1 MNKKILELLKTK
13 YKDLGLSESILKV
26 TADRLA
32 RTVKEE
38 AEETEIT
45 QAIESVESELRIYQ
59 SFEDRNRTLL
69 KEVKDLK
76 EKLEGAKTKG
86 EASKSEEKSETK
98 KEEGNPEP
106 NPMLEL
112 LKELKGEITALKSE
126 KIQQTNKEKLTAKLQ
141 ELGVN
146 ENFYK
151 LHIDGKTFENDEQIN
166 EFANR
171 LKESQDAFTQSINND
186 LLKNQSN
193 PLFGNRPVEG
203 QVSADVQD
211 YIKTKFNQNQN

>member
-38 AEETEIT
+38 AEEAEIT

-76 EKLEGAKTKG
+76 EKLEKNEPTPNP
-86 EASKSEEKSETK
+86 EPNPNPRPN
-98 KEEGNPEP
+98 EGNPEP

-166 EFANR
+166 EFANQ

-193 PLFGNRPVEG
+193 PLFGDRAVEG

-211 YIKTKFNQNQN
+211 YIKTKFN

>member
-38 AEETEIT
+38 AEEAEIT

-76 EKLEGAKTKG
+76 EKLEKNEPNPTPNPNPEPKPN
-86 EASKSEEKSETK
+86 
-98 KEEGNPEP
+98 EGNPEP

-126 KIQQTNKEKLTAKLQ
+126 KIQQSNKEKLTAKLQ

-166 EFANR
+166 EFANQ
-171 LKESQDAFTQSINND
+171 LKESQDAFAQSINND

>member
-38 AEETEIT
+38 AEEAEIT

-76 EKLEGAKTKG
+76 EKLEKNEPTPNP
-86 EASKSEEKSETK
+86 EPNPNPRPN
-98 KEEGNPEP
+98 EGNPEP

-166 EFANR
+166 EFANQ
-171 LKESQDAFTQSINND
+171 LKESQDAFAQSINND

>member
-1 MNKKILELLKTK
+1 
-13 YKDLGLSESILKV
+13 GLSESILKV

-76 EKLEGAKTKG
+76 EKLEKNEPNPTPNPNPEPKPN
-86 EASKSEEKSETK
+86 
-98 KEEGNPEP
+98 EGNPEP

-166 EFANR
+166 E
-171 LKESQDAFTQSINND
+171 
-186 LLKNQSN
+186 
-193 PLFGNRPVEG
+193 
-203 QVSADVQD
+203 
-211 YIKTKFNQNQN
+211 

>member
-76 EKLEGAKTKG
+76 EKLEKNEPNPTPNPNPEPKPN
-86 EASKSEEKSETK
+86 
-98 KEEGNPEP
+98 EGNPEP

-166 EFANR
+166 EFANQ
-171 LKESQDAFTQSINND
+171 LKESQDAFAQSINND

>member
-76 EKLEGAKTKG
+76 EKLEGAKTKE
-86 EASKSEEKSETK
+86 EASKSEEKPETK

-166 EFANR
+166 EFANQ
-171 LKESQDAFTQSINND
+171 LKESQDAFAQSINND

>member
-38 AEETEIT
+38 AEEAEIT
-45 QAIESVESELRIYQ
+45 QAIESVESELRMYQ

-76 EKLEGAKTKG
+76 EKLEKNEPTPNP
-86 EASKSEEKSETK
+86 EPNSNPRPN
-98 KEEGNPEP
+98 EGNPEP

-166 EFANR
+166 EFANQ

-193 PLFGNRPVEG
+193 PLFGDRAVEG

-211 YIKTKFNQNQN
+211 YIKTKFN

>member
-38 AEETEIT
+38 AEEAEIT
-45 QAIESVESELRIYQ
+45 QAIESVESELRMYQ

-76 EKLEGAKTKG
+76 EKLEKNEPTPNP
-86 EASKSEEKSETK
+86 EPNPNPRPN
-98 KEEGNPEP
+98 EGNPEP

-166 EFANR
+166 EFANQ

-193 PLFGNRPVEG
+193 PLFGDRAVEG

-211 YIKTKFNQNQN
+211 YIKTKFN

>member
-38 AEETEIT
+38 AEEAEIT

-59 SFEDRNRTLL
+59 SFEDRNRTLS

-76 EKLEGAKTKG
+76 EKLEKNEPTPNP
-86 EASKSEEKSETK
+86 EPNPNPRPN
-98 KEEGNPEP
+98 EGNPEP

-166 EFANR
+166 EFANQ
-171 LKESQDAFTQSINND
+171 LKESQDAFAQSINND

>member
-45 QAIESVESELRIYQ
+45 QAIESVESELRMYQ
-59 SFEDRNRTLL
+59 SFEDGNRTLL

-76 EKLEGAKTKG
+76 EKLEKNEPTPNPEPNPNPRPNG
-86 EASKSEEKSETK
+86 
-98 KEEGNPEP
+98 GNPEP

-146 ENFYK
+146 EKFYGT
-151 LHIDGKTFENDEQIN
+151 HIQGKTFENDEEIVA
-166 EFANR
+166 FATK
-171 LKESQDAFTQSINND
+171 LKEDQDAYDQAKNND
-186 LLKNQSN
+186 LLKSQAN
-193 PLFGNRPVEG
+193 PLFGTQAVEG

>member
-76 EKLEGAKTKG
+76 EKLEKNEPNPTPNPNPEPKPN
-86 EASKSEEKSETK
+86 
-98 KEEGNPEP
+98 EGNPEP

-166 EFANR
+166 EFANQ
-171 LKESQDAFTQSINND
+171 LKESQDAFAQSINND
-186 LLKNQSN
+186 LLKSQAN
-193 PLFGNRPVEG
+193 PLFGTQAVEG

-211 YIKTKFNQNQN
+211 YIKTKFNQNQS

>member
-13 YKDLGLSESILKV
+13 YKDLGLRESILKV

-45 QAIESVESELRIYQ
+45 QAVESVESELRIYQ

-76 EKLEGAKTKG
+76 EKLEKNEPNPTPNPNPEPKPN
-86 EASKSEEKSETK
+86 
-98 KEEGNPEP
+98 EGNPEP

-166 EFANR
+166 EFANQ
-171 LKESQDAFTQSINND
+171 LKESQDAFAQSINND

-193 PLFGNRPVEG
+193 PLFGNRPIEG

>member
-76 EKLEGAKTKG
+76 EKLEKNEPNPTPNPNPEPKPN
-86 EASKSEEKSETK
+86 
-98 KEEGNPEP
+98 EGNPEP

-166 EFANR
+166 EFANQ
-171 LKESQDAFTQSINND
+171 LKESQDAFAQSINND
-186 LLKNQSN
+186 LLKSQAN
-193 PLFGNRPVEG
+193 PLFGTQAVEG

-211 YIKTKFNQNQN
+211 YIKTKFNQTQN

>member
-76 EKLEGAKTKG
+76 EKLEKNEPTPNP
-86 EASKSEEKSETK
+86 EPNPNPRPN
-98 KEEGNPEP
+98 EGNPEP

-166 EFANR
+166 EFANQ
-171 LKESQDAFTQSINND
+171 LKESQDAFAQSINND